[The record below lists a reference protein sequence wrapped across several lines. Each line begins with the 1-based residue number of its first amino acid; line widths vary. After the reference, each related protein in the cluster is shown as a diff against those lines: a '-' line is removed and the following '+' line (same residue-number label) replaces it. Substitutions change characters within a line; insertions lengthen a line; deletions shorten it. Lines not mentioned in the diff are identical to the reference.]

1 VLKLT
6 LLTSAVAS
14 ATFVGTLAFAP
25 AIIDVGQ
32 RLGFGGAEI
41 ERVSAPRTQVTI
53 DAECKTALQRVV
65 AALKSRDCSP

>member
-1 VLKLT
+1 MLKLT

-25 AIIDVGQ
+25 ALIDVGQ

-41 ERVSAPRTQVTI
+41 ERASVPPQVTI
-53 DAECKTALQRVV
+53 GRECKTAFQRVV

>member
-1 VLKLT
+1 MLKLT

-25 AIIDVGQ
+25 ALIDVGQ

-41 ERVSAPRTQVTI
+41 ERASVPPQVTF
-53 DAECKTALQRVV
+53 DRECKTAFQRVV
-65 AALKSRDCSP
+65 AALSNRDCSP

>member
-1 VLKLT
+1 MLKLT

-14 ATFVGTLAFAP
+14 ATFIGTLAFAP
-25 AIIDVGQ
+25 AVISVGE

-41 ERVSAPRTQVTI
+41 DRVSAPPPVAVI
-53 DAECKTALQRVV
+53 DRECKTALQKVV

>member
-1 VLKLT
+1 MLKLT

-25 AIIDVGQ
+25 AMIDVGQ

-41 ERVSAPRTQVTI
+41 TRVSAPPQVTI
-53 DAECKTALQRVV
+53 DRECKTTLQKIV
-65 AALKSRDCSP
+65 AALKRQDCSP

>member
-1 VLKLT
+1 MLKLT

-25 AIIDVGQ
+25 AVIDVGK

-41 ERVSAPRTQVTI
+41 ERASVPRSQVTT
-53 DAECKTALQRVV
+53 DFECKTALQKVV
-65 AALKSRDCSP
+65 AALKSRDCAP